1 MLQER
6 FETASEKVAPI
17 FYREVGAGSPLLLI
31 HGSFSNGPTTWARQM
46 EEIRHYHR
54 LIVVDRRGHGQSPAE
69 PRPYTIAGDAV
80 DVLEAAD
87 RAGGGEIHVVGH
99 SYGGMVAL
107 EMARIEP
114 HRIRSLHLIEP
125 PYLSLM
131 PEDSDVSSVIG
142 QGQSIFR
149 NAAIV
154 GPEGTAT
161 AFMEMLIGSAR
172 VGGAPQAERSG
183 GSPREWAGLAGHR
196 ARGRPDRLR
205 AVPCRLS
212 TRIIGRAERRFPGSG
227 LYRRAQPSRSAKA
240 GAPAGRAD
248 PKRRTDRGAGRDP
261 RGAAIH
267 RAFSPGA
274 AWGHGRQGQS
284 LVGNISLV
292 RLIYSPYR

>member
-1 MLQER
+1 MQER
-6 FETASEKVAPI
+6 FEALPANAEPI
-17 FYREVGAGSPLLLI
+17 FYRDVGAGSPLLLI

-69 PRPYTIAGDAV
+69 PRPYTIASDAL
-80 DVLEAAD
+80 DVLEAAG

-131 PEDSDVSSVIG
+131 PEDSDVSSVIE
-142 QGQSIFR
+142 QGKSIFR

-161 AFMEMLIGSAR
+161 AFMEMLIGPAALADLRESPAWPGIVREAGRTAYEQFPVAYPTESLAELSGDFPVQVYTGGRSHPGLQKLAR
-172 VGGAPQAERSG
+172 RLAELIPG
-183 GSPREWAGLAGHR
+183 AGLVEVPAATHAVQQFTEHFHPALLGVTAG
-196 ARGRPDRLR
+196 RGR
-205 AVPCRLS
+205 V
-212 TRIIGRAERRFPGSG
+212 
-227 LYRRAQPSRSAKA
+227 
-240 GAPAGRAD
+240 
-248 PKRRTDRGAGRDP
+248 
-261 RGAAIH
+261 
-267 RAFSPGA
+267 
-274 AWGHGRQGQS
+274 
-284 LVGNISLV
+284 
-292 RLIYSPYR
+292 

>member
-6 FETASEKVAPI
+6 FETLPANAEPI
-17 FYREVGAGSPLLLI
+17 FYRDVGAGSPLLLI

-69 PRPYTIAGDAV
+69 PRPYTIASDAL
-80 DVLEAAD
+80 DVLEAAG

-131 PEDSDVSSVIG
+131 PEDSDVSSVIE

-161 AFMEMLIGSAR
+161 AFMEMLIGPAALAELRNSPAWPGIVREAGRTAYEQFPVAYPTESLAELSGDFPVQVYTGGRSHPGLQKLAR
-172 VGGAPQAERSG
+172 RLAELIPG
-183 GSPREWAGLAGHR
+183 AGLVEVPAATHAVQQFTEHFHPALLGVTAG
-196 ARGRPDRLR
+196 RGR
-205 AVPCRLS
+205 V
-212 TRIIGRAERRFPGSG
+212 
-227 LYRRAQPSRSAKA
+227 
-240 GAPAGRAD
+240 
-248 PKRRTDRGAGRDP
+248 
-261 RGAAIH
+261 
-267 RAFSPGA
+267 
-274 AWGHGRQGQS
+274 
-284 LVGNISLV
+284 
-292 RLIYSPYR
+292 

>member
-17 FYREVGAGSPLLLI
+17 FYRDVGAGSPLLLI

-69 PRPYTIAGDAV
+69 PRPYTIAGDAL
-80 DVLEAAD
+80 DVLEAAG

-131 PEDSDVSSVIG
+131 PEDSDVSSVIE
-142 QGQSIFR
+142 QGKSIFR

-161 AFMEMLIGSAR
+161 AFMEMLIGPAALADLR
-172 VGGAPQAERSG
+172 E
-183 GSPREWAGLAGHR
+183 SPAWPGIVRE
-196 ARGRPDRLR
+196 
-205 AVPCRLS
+205 
-212 TRIIGRAERRFPGSG
+212 
-227 LYRRAQPSRSAKA
+227 
-240 GAPAGRAD
+240 AGRTAYEQF
-248 PKRRTDRGAGRDP
+248 PAAYPTESLAELSGEFPVQVYTGGRSHPGLQKLARRLAELIPSAELDRGAGRNP

-284 LVGNISLV
+284 LVGNISLT

>member
-6 FETASEKVAPI
+6 FETLPANAEPI
-17 FYREVGAGSPLLLI
+17 FYRDVGAGSPLLLI

-69 PRPYTIAGDAV
+69 PRPYTIAGDAL
-80 DVLEAAD
+80 DVLEAAG

-131 PEDSDVSSVIG
+131 PEDSDVSSVIE
-142 QGQSIFR
+142 QGKSIFR

-161 AFMEMLIGSAR
+161 AFMEMLIGSAALADLR
-172 VGGAPQAERSG
+172 
-183 GSPREWAGLAGHR
+183 RESGLAGHR

-212 TRIIGRAERRFPGSG
+212 NRIIGRAERRIPGSG
-227 LYRRAQPSRSAKA
+227 LYRRPQPSRSAKA

-248 PKRRTDRGAGRDP
+248 PKRRLDRGAGRNP

-284 LVGNISLV
+284 LVGNISLTG
-292 RLIYSPYR
+292 